1 MKVSV
6 DGDRLSTEIGTLAH
20 ISSDPYPAVTRV
32 LFSGPDMAARAWF
45 TERCQDAGLSVRADG
60 IGNLFARWEGSD
72 PHLPAVATGSH
83 TDAIPLAGQF
93 DGVVGVLGGLEAIR
107 SLKAAGHRPR
117 RSIELVMFTAEEPTR
132 FGIGCIGSRIMASSL
147 NVDQLD
153 LIRDAQG
160 MTLAEAA
167 SAAGYTGETASAQLP
182 NNHYAAFV
190 ELHIEQGPRL
200 EASGRPIGLVTAIA
214 APSTLHV
221 TFKGPGGHAGAVLM
235 SERHDPMLAAAETML
250 AVDRAARSSG
260 SPDTVATCGFVEVSP
275 GAVNSIPR
283 EVGLL
288 IDVRDIDGARRDG
301 VLAQIRSA
309 ARDAAERHGVQFD
322 DELLNA
328 DPPAQCDKEI
338 LAASTAVCAMLGLE
352 SERMISRA
360 YHDSLFMARV
370 CPTAMIFIPS
380 RGGVSHR
387 PDEYSSPE
395 QIRQGVEVLA
405 GTLQRL
411 SESA

>member
-1 MKVSV
+1 MVSV
-6 DGDRLSTEIGTLAH
+6 DGDRLSTEIGILAH

-32 LFSGPDMAARAWF
+32 LFSEPDMAARAWF
-45 TERCQDAGLSVRADG
+45 TERCEEAGLAVRADG
-60 IGNLFARWEGSD
+60 IGNLVARWEGSD

-93 DGVVGVLGGLEAIR
+93 DGVIGVLGGLEAIR
-107 SLKAAGHRPR
+107 ALKAAGHRPR

-132 FGIGCIGSRIMASSL
+132 FGIGCIGSRVMASSL
-147 NVDQLD
+147 TADQLTT
-153 LIRDAQG
+153 IRDAQG

-167 SAAGYTGETASAQLP
+167 SVAGYTGETKSAQLQDD
-182 NNHYAAFV
+182 HYAAFV

-214 APSTLHV
+214 APSTLRV
-221 TFKGPGGHAGAVLM
+221 TFAGPGGHAGAVLM
-235 SERHDPMLAAAETML
+235 SERHDPMLAAAETLL
-250 AVDRAARSSG
+250 AVDQASRGSG
-260 SPDTVATCGFVEVSP
+260 SPDTVGTCGFVQVSP

-288 IDVRDIDGARRDG
+288 IDVRDIDGERRDG
-301 VLAQIRSA
+301 VLAQIRSVA
-309 ARDAAERHGVQFD
+309 KEAGERHGVQFD

-328 DPPAQCDKEI
+328 DPPAQCDEEI
-338 LAASTAVCAMLGLE
+338 LAASSAACTALGLE

-405 GTLQRL
+405 GTLLRL
-411 SESA
+411 SGSA